1 MDYRQNPKNVWDP
14 EQTTMGWNG
23 ITASLGRW
31 DPDAP
36 VFEEILGQP
45 VCVPDSD
52 PCVGEGM
59 CSGTCINFAGACSW
73 PPEEFGGMVDMWL
86 EIHAQA
92 NPTILQHNEVRC
104 TSLLHTYTPPHTQQS
119 LTLPFSFHSDR
130 CPSLCQHGGGRG
142 GTLCREH
149 ARLLHWNPGV

>member
-1 MDYRQNPKNVWDP
+1 MDYRKNPKNVWDP

-104 TSLLHTYTPPHTQQS
+104 TSLLHTYTPPHTAFTDFILPLPLRS
-119 LTLPFSFHSDR
+119 LSLSLPTRRRAWRHSL
-130 CPSLCQHGGGRG
+130 S
-142 GTLCREH
+142 
-149 ARLLHWNPGV
+149 